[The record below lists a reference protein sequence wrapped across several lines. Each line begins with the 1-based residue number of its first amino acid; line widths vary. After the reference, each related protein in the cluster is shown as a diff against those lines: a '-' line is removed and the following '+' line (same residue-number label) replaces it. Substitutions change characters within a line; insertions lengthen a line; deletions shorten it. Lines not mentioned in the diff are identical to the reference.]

1 MPSKKSSQWIQ
12 QAVDEHHIEFIPY
25 DSFTKH
31 EEIARGAYGE
41 VTKAYWPTAE
51 KAVALKSLF
60 DNHDSETETEDDKD
74 FDDFVKERAW
84 SNKPEDRPEINEV
97 RKKLEEMLGE
107 CTKGDNSVGSL
118 MNNMNTLNVTT
129 PNPPPLPKIPSNQQN
144 NNANKRFSQN
154 NVPPTYQPGG
164 FNPSLSYNRSN
175 TDPNLMQNM
184 QNYNPQ
190 QIYQQPYANNNVMP
204 QRPPISQYAMTEA
217 HNTNMNQGMVAAV
230 QQQQFPSHASNA
242 NYPSGMNNHFQQQ
255 HLYPTVNAGQSQTY
269 PNINQHLM
277 QNNFNGN
284 QQQFKPIV
292 HPPSNINAQP
302 MTPSNMNAQPM
313 TPSNMNAQPMAPS
326 NMNAQPMAPSN
337 MNAQPMINVSTTNN
351 PPFLQSVPNS
361 GYSTNNTMSNL
372 NHQGTFNQQVMGS
385 NQFPGS
391 NYNQQAPGNFTQV
404 PVNKVNQQ
412 VVGSHINQVPGSNVN
427 QVLGSHTNQ
436 VPGSNVNQVLG
447 NKYAFIYKV
456 EKPTKCHAGY
466 HAGLG
471 DIEGLKYHLSCG
483 ESITSTYEFKDT
495 NDYLCIIVARYCTDI
510 KMVEEIF
517 NLLRYPSGPL
527 NDPNKQPNLS
537 WVSVKSKRTVLHYL
551 PTNANLTS
559 DIDVSKEKKKT
570 ADADVV
576 SEGQT
581 KMNRFHHHIKK
592 VIEFLVHNK
601 CDINA
606 KDEKGYTVLSLY
618 LAKTTFQAGFTKV
631 VEILL
636 NNGADPNVSLTV
648 KVKSL
653 SKGSSAKF
661 EIPHTTGNN
670 EILDLLKEHK
680 VDIDKEYENLN
691 NLGNLLSMCLPKSKN
706 GKGSQVSYMEGLEWV
721 LNNVLKVCS
730 NENLI
735 AVKKQTEKN

>member
-1 MPSKKSSQWIQ
+1 
-12 QAVDEHHIEFIPY
+12 
-25 DSFTKH
+25 
-31 EEIARGAYGE
+31 
-41 VTKAYWPTAE
+41 
-51 KAVALKSLF
+51 
-60 DNHDSETETEDDKD
+60 
-74 FDDFVKERAW
+74 
-84 SNKPEDRPEINEV
+84 
-97 RKKLEEMLGE
+97 
-107 CTKGDNSVGSL
+107 
-118 MNNMNTLNVTT
+118 
-129 PNPPPLPKIPSNQQN
+129 
-144 NNANKRFSQN
+144 
-154 NVPPTYQPGG
+154 G
-164 FNPSLSYNRSN
+164 FNPRLNYNRSN

-190 QIYQQPYANNNVMP
+190 PIYQQPYANNNVMP
-204 QRPPISQYAMTEA
+204 QRPLISQYAMTEA

-269 PNINQHLM
+269 PNISQHLM

-302 MTPSNMNAQPM
+302 MAPSNMNAQPMTPSNMNARPMTPSNMNAQPM
-313 TPSNMNAQPMAPS
+313 TPSNMNAQPMTPS
-326 NMNAQPMAPSN
+326 NMNAQPMKPSN
-337 MNAQPMINVSTTNN
+337 MSAQPMINVSTTNTS

-372 NHQGTFNQQVMGS
+372 NQQGLGGNFNQQVTGS

-391 NYNQQAPGNFTQV
+391 NYNQQAPGNNFNQPVSVNNFTQV
-404 PVNKVNQQ
+404 PVNKANQQ

-427 QVLGSHTNQ
+427 QVLGSHVNQ

-447 NKYAFIYKV
+447 SHANQVPGNNVNQVLGSNVNQQAPINYHVDNVQYQGIQPSGSPNNILIGHSYTGCAQILDKYAVINKG
-456 EKPTKCHAGY
+456 EKPAKCHAGY

-471 DIEGLKYHLSCG
+471 NIEGLKYHLSCG

-495 NDYLCIIVARYCTDI
+495 NDYLCIIVAKYCTDI

-537 WVSVKSKRTVLHYL
+537 WVSAKGQRTVLHYL
-551 PTNANLTS
+551 STNANLTS
-559 DIDVSKEKKKT
+559 DIDISKEKKKT
-570 ADADVV
+570 ADADEI

-581 KMNRFHHHIKK
+581 KLNRFHNHIKK

-670 EILDLLKEHK
+670 ESTSNPGAAEGTTFPNMLYLAIWNRWPIRVLNLLKEHK
-680 VDIDKEYENLN
+680 VDIDTEYENL
-691 NLGNLLSMCLPKSKN
+691 GNLCNLLNMCLPKSKN

-721 LNNVLKVCS
+721 LNNVPKVCS

-735 AVKKQTEKN
+735 AVKKQTEKNSEERKLIKKKIGKKKNWL